1 MLSVQFVICF
11 ITLPVLLPVISALF
25 FKHKFFCISFALI
38 VDVVL
43 YWDNLRYYE
52 VKHMTMIAIIL
63 QVIAIFIL
71 TSIFEY
77 IETKVY
83 LRARRTNRNLR

>member
-11 ITLPVLLPVISALF
+11 ITLLVLLPVISALF

-38 VDVVL
+38 VDVLL

-52 VKHMTMIAIIL
+52 AKHLTMIAIIL

-71 TSIFEY
+71 TIVFEY
-77 IETKVY
+77 IKTKIY
-83 LRARRTNRNLR
+83 LRTIKREG

>member
-11 ITLPVLLPVISALF
+11 ITLPVLLPIISALF

-38 VDVVL
+38 VDMLL

-52 VKHMTMIAIIL
+52 AKHTTMIVIIL

-77 IETKVY
+77 IKTKIY
-83 LRARRTNRNLR
+83 LRTIKREG

>member
-25 FKHKFFCISFALI
+25 FKHKFFCISFVLI
-38 VDVVL
+38 VDVLL

-52 VKHMTMIAIIL
+52 AKHLTMIAIIL

-71 TSIFEY
+71 TIVFEY
-77 IETKVY
+77 IKTKIY
-83 LRARRTNRNLR
+83 LRTIKREG